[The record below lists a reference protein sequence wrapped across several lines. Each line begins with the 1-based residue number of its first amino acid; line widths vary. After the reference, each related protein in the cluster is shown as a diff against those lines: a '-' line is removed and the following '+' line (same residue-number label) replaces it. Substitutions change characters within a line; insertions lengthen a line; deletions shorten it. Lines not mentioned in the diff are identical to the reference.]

1 MVLYPATPFGEMT
14 SLRDAMNRLFE
25 ESVVRPGTEIR
36 TIPLDVYET
45 ADDLVVV
52 AALPGVSPNDLTV
65 TATADTLTITACVS
79 SEMDKPEASR
89 YTWYLHEIRHGQYS
103 RTIDLPVEIDPQ
115 KARAIYHNGMLR
127 LELPKVEGA
136 RQHQLKIETESPQGQ
151 GQKMMVGQGQAA
163 KEAKA

>member
-1 MVLYPATPFGEMT
+1 MVLNPATTFGEMT

-25 ESVVRPGTEIR
+25 ESVVRPNADGR
-36 TIPLDVYET
+36 TIPLDVFET
-45 ADDLVVV
+45 ADDLVVI

-65 TATADTLTITACVS
+65 TATADALTISACVP
-79 SEMDKPEASR
+79 SETDKPEASR

-115 KARAIYHNGMLR
+115 KARATYHNGMLR
-127 LELPKVEGA
+127 LELPKVEAA
-136 RQHQLKIETESPQGQ
+136 RQHKLKIETESPQGQ
-151 GQKMMVGQGQAA
+151 KVTVGQGQAE